1 MYLTVHGASGIL
13 IGSQVGNPWLAFLI
27 GFISHFV
34 LDIIPHDSK
43 ELKEWYD
50 IGKTLNKFTI
60 IVIIDILIMIILGI
74 VLSVWYNLVFTPA
87 IIWGITGTLLP
98 DFIWGGR
105 ELFKIKNAML
115 DKYEQLHFWSHKIFY
130 KKIYLPLK
138 YTIPIQL
145 GSLVLFIIL
154 YLLL

>member
-1 MYLTVHGASGIL
+1 
-13 IGSQVGNPWLAFLI
+13 
-27 GFISHFV
+27 
-34 LDIIPHDSK
+34 
-43 ELKEWYD
+43 
-50 IGKTLNKFTI
+50 
-60 IVIIDILIMIILGI
+60 MIILGI